1 MYKTYNLLEKIC
13 ESSDVPYYHNILISQ
28 NKSNNQTNQNDDSDT
43 YNMNDDNVHFRIS
56 VLSVENLKSTSAG
69 FVSPFVE
76 MNLGTNQLFR
86 TNSKQKTLNPQ
97 YYEEFII
104 KITKT
109 TSSVLNIKVKNGEG
123 KTVTLIG
130 HTKLMLRSVLFDD
143 GLIHTVKLPIDPQG
157 LITLRICKL
166 KAIDEIRYYVLN
178 ISEFLD
184 YTIEDISSLVIKLIS
199 SIVVGYINKVVDLNK
214 NMEIQ
219 NAESQLIPIFEYLNE
234 VLLKINTYL
243 DLNFIKY
250 VAEKIDHPAF
260 RKYTIEENMKKM
272 ENDEAISQRQQERMR
287 MATQIKYKPTLTRM
301 QTLMG
306 IVKNQKSNDLD
317 TMRSRKTIVNDLLNE
332 DLFKDYDYEHL
343 PSNDVIL
350 LIWDKI
356 VKDLHELI
364 FQNYDINGNSI
375 NEKSKIT
382 TKLHNFMSSWNMPKN
397 IENKM
402 GNIIFN
408 QRSVGIIN
416 NTLELLKS
424 FFACEIDKTCHG
436 FSKEDLETENYI
448 KLKNYIKLIR
458 EANKNK

>member
-184 YTIEDISSLVIKLIS
+184 YTIEDISSLVIKLVR
-199 SIVVGYINKVVDLNK
+199 SIIYNLINK
-214 NMEIQ
+214 
-219 NAESQLIPIFEYLNE
+219 
-234 VLLKINTYL
+234 
-243 DLNFIKY
+243 
-250 VAEKIDHPAF
+250 
-260 RKYTIEENMKKM
+260 
-272 ENDEAISQRQQERMR
+272 
-287 MATQIKYKPTLTRM
+287 
-301 QTLMG
+301 
-306 IVKNQKSNDLD
+306 
-317 TMRSRKTIVNDLLNE
+317 
-332 DLFKDYDYEHL
+332 
-343 PSNDVIL
+343 
-350 LIWDKI
+350 
-356 VKDLHELI
+356 
-364 FQNYDINGNSI
+364 
-375 NEKSKIT
+375 
-382 TKLHNFMSSWNMPKN
+382 
-397 IENKM
+397 
-402 GNIIFN
+402 
-408 QRSVGIIN
+408 
-416 NTLELLKS
+416 
-424 FFACEIDKTCHG
+424 
-436 FSKEDLETENYI
+436 
-448 KLKNYIKLIR
+448 
-458 EANKNK
+458 